1 MKKLEQSLKLFPA
14 VSFGLFLG
22 RVILGKKDAFAAFVY
37 FLVVSAICGIVVFIL
52 HRKKKG
58 S

>member
-22 RVILGKKDAFAAFVY
+22 RVILGKDDAFAAFVC
-37 FLVVSAICGIVVFIL
+37 FLVISAVCGIGLFIL
-52 HRKKKG
+52 HRKKKE